1 MSVGDPP
8 VLPISDV
15 AEGLRQSILASL
27 KVLVVRYPD
36 QLVYASVLSDLEKK
50 TGPIPMRSAASADGL
65 RASIVASLKELVKRY
80 PDQRVGQ
87 IIANAVVPQLYSY
100 SMLDEE
106 LERKLRIYLADSYIR

>member
-50 TGPIPMRSAASADGL
+50 TGPIPMRSAASAEGL

-87 IIANAVVPQLYSY
+87 IIGGDGVRAQLYY
-100 SMLDEE
+100 MLDEE